1 MKLCVL
7 MMALATLLVPVQ
19 SSAVPVSLWSAEGNA
34 NDVVDGNNGILKNG
48 ASFAPGK
55 VGQAFSLDGVND
67 YVLVPNSANLN
78 FGTGDFSIEAWVKT
92 SFRGGSAN
100 DFILARISVG
110 TDIQYAFIYK
120 ASLAGDGSAFFAIG
134 STAVEPGISIADG
147 NWHLLDGVRQG
158 TLLSF
163 YIDGLLVGTANTPT
177 LLNIV
182 STNNL
187 TIGGRESAGND
198 PYFTGLIDEAAVY
211 NYALSAAEIRQ
222 HAGIPAPSTLLL
234 LMLGLAGLGR
244 VAKRSARNRVS
255 HIAV

>member
-7 MMALATLLVPVQ
+7 MMALAALLVPVQ

-34 NDVVDGNNGILKNG
+34 NDVVDGNNGTLKNG
-48 ASFAPGK
+48 TSFAPGK
-55 VGQAFSLDGVND
+55 VGQAFSLDGVD
-67 YVLVPNSANLN
+67 DFVLVPNSANLN

-92 SFRGGSAN
+92 SFRGGCCN
-100 DFILARISVG
+100 DFILGRISVG
-110 TDIQYAFIYK
+110 TDVQYAFAYK

-134 STAVEPGISIADG
+134 STSVEPGINIADG

-163 YIDGLLVGTANTPT
+163 YIDGLLAGTATTPT

-187 TIGGRESAGND
+187 TIGGREAAGND
-198 PYFTGLIDEAAVY
+198 PYFNGLIDEPAVY
-211 NYALSAAEIRQ
+211 NFALSAAEIKQ
-222 HAGIPAPSTLLL
+222 HAGVPEPSTLLL
-234 LMLGLAGLGR
+234 FIFGR
-244 VAKRSARNRVS
+244 AR
-255 HIAV
+255 